1 MKLVVETTQNAV
13 GCRLSHFSVNFWCP
27 TLDTAALLNTS
38 SFVLRFSPLSA
49 TCCGSETKLSGV
61 LLPSTPMLCSTHSRW
76 LSLFFDDVVNSSA
89 MTRVPVG
96 FLTETIRQVEATDR
110 QQAGR
115 NHTDM
120 HTGTHTRSH
129 TLQSAAK
136 IPKWCSTTKN
146 IPDDTMY
153 IIPE

>member
-1 MKLVVETTQNAV
+1 MKLVVETTQHSV

-49 TCCGSETKLSGV
+49 TCCGSETKLSSVPLRGT
-61 LLPSTPMLCSTHSRW
+61 SMLCSTHSRW
-76 LSLFFDDVVNSSA
+76 LSLFFGDLVSSSA

-96 FLTETIRQVEATDR
+96 FLTEAIQQVEATDR

-115 NHTDM
+115 NHTD
-120 HTGTHTRSH
+120 TRKQN
-129 TLQSAAK
+129 TLQSSR
-136 IPKWCSTTKN
+136 IPSNEFTTERSRWYN
-146 IPDDTMY
+146 HVVPVQRLI
-153 IIPE
+153 